1 MFFKLTPLATLL
13 AFAAAPAAAQQQSGT
28 MDHSKMNHG
37 QAMDHGAMQMQMAP
51 TAANPFPPAEMRM
64 HQRMMGA
71 VGATADETWI
81 RKMIEHHRG
90 AIEMANI
97 EITRGS
103 SAETKAEARKTIAE
117 QQKDIDTL
125 QGMLRRMG
133 KRAQ

>member
-71 VGATADETWI
+71 VGATASPACAVA
-81 RKMIEHHRG
+81 RG
-90 AIEMANI
+90 LRDVAE
-97 EITRGS
+97 
-103 SAETKAEARKTIAE
+103 SAAEPTSVAHQDRCLPVERDA
-117 QQKDIDTL
+117 
-125 QGMLRRMG
+125 GG
-133 KRAQ
+133 APPAC